1 MTTTP
6 ARARGT
12 LTGIA
17 VRVLDRRVG
26 ALTGAAGRAVG
37 TTHAFLVFSLILTLS
52 YAAFYLTYDI
62 IGLGG
67 LIVAHI
73 FWVAGYVAGILLAR
87 LGRQLAAAL
96 LAFAVPMA
104 QMVTA
109 TVFLGWEAGMHLYL
123 LTAGQLVYVMFT
135 ERQAVWR
142 WVTLAVALA
151 AFLACQV
158 GMPAGGAL
166 YAMPAA
172 LLQTLFSIN
181 ALLTAFILFMAAALA
196 HHRVEQARALADLS
210 ARRAEFLANTDA
222 LTGLATRR
230 PVLERLATLAHH
242 DGADFCLAIGDLD
255 HFKAL
260 NDEHGHGCGD
270 TVLENVG
277 ARLRT
282 HLRLTDSVGRW
293 GGEEFIFVLP
303 ESTLEDAATTME
315 RVRSAVGDT
324 PFACDGHEHR
334 VTMSVGLTVGDHAGT
349 PHHALIRADSALYD
363 AKRKGRDQV
372 ATTMP
377 AADAASE
384 APARQRRR
392 DNG

>member
-26 ALTGAAGRAVG
+26 ALTGAAGRAVS
-37 TTHAFLVFSLILTLS
+37 TTHSFLVFALVLTLS
-52 YAAFYLTYDI
+52 YAAFFLTYDI
-62 IGLGG
+62 IGLGS

-87 LGRQLAAAL
+87 LGRQLAAAVI
-96 LAFAVPMA
+96 AFAVPA
-104 QMVTA
+104 VQMVTA
-109 TVFLGWEAGMHLYL
+109 TAFLGWEAGMHLYL
-123 LTAGQLVYVMFT
+123 LTGGQLVYVMLT
-135 ERQAVWR
+135 ERQRWWR
-142 WVTLAVALA
+142 WSTLIVALI
-151 AFLACQV
+151 AFLLCQV
-158 GMPAGGAL
+158 VLPADGAI
-166 YAMPAA
+166 YAMPDA

-196 HHRVEQARALADLS
+196 HYRVEQARALADLN

-230 PVLERLATLAHH
+230 PVLDRLAVLASP
-242 DGADFCLAIGDLD
+242 DGEDFCLAIGDLD
-255 HFKAL
+255 RFKAL
-260 NDEHGHGCGD
+260 NDEHGHSCGD
-270 TVLENVG
+270 TVLEHLG

-303 ESTLEDAATTME
+303 ELSLEDAVGTME
-315 RVRSAVGDT
+315 RIRAAVSDA
-324 PFACDGHEHR
+324 PIACDGHAHH
-334 VTMSVGLTVGDHAGT
+334 VTMSVGLTVGDHSGT
-349 PHHALIRADSALYD
+349 AHHALIRADDALYD

-372 ATTMP
+372 STTMP
-377 AADAASE
+377 DSPVDAETSGRHR
-384 APARQRRR
+384 AR
-392 DNG
+392 DDA